1 MIRSIGAPNCL
12 WKAILVPDPLAPT
25 IRNDKRQAKRRPL
38 FITATIA
45 FDANQALACAVHD
58 VSETGA
64 RIETS
69 QPEAVPDHF
78 TLLLTPRGF
87 PRRECRV
94 VWRRDGF
101 VGVTFAPRRGS
112 NPTPL

>member
-1 MIRSIGAPNCL
+1 MSDPVAPAVR
-12 WKAILVPDPLAPT
+12 KE
-25 IRNDKRQAKRRPL
+25 KRQAIRRQLCLSASIVVEPGEV
-38 FITATIA
+38 
-45 FDANQALACAVHD
+45 LACKLHD

-69 QPEAVPDHF
+69 RPEAVPERF
-78 TLLLTPRGF
+78 TLLLTPHGF

-101 VGVTFAPRRGS
+101 LGVTFPVPG
-112 NPTPL
+112 L